1 MPTPLKL
8 LILEDNAFDAE
19 LEVGKLQAA
28 GYECDWQQVQT
39 REEFEASLD
48 RPEFEL
54 ILADYNLPNFDGLR
68 ALGLLRERGLDIPFV
83 LISCTLGA
91 ERDTAS
97 VKTGAYNY

>member
-19 LEVGKLQAA
+19 LEVGKLEAA

-54 ILADYNLPNFDGLR
+54 ILADYNLPDFDGLS
-68 ALGLLRERGLDIPFV
+68 ALGLLRSADWKSPSSSSRARSERNAP
-83 LISCTLGA
+83 S
-91 ERDTAS
+91 RAS
-97 VKTGAYNY
+97 KRAPPIT